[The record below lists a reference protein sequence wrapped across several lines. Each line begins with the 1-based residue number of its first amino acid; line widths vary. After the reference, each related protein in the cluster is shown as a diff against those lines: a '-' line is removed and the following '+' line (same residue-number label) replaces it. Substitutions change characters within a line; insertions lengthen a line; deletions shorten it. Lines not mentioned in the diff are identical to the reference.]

1 MGLVAK
7 QAVVRLPVDKNFR
20 KSNSKL
26 IAGLEFQKELYEIQS
41 KLPFYYNIKIIAET
55 LFAAGIL
62 ATISPV
68 MIVVALTIRWRMGGP
83 VFYKQLRV
91 GVNGKLFWAYKFRT
105 MRNGSPKVVEMGFRP
120 REKVVEDP
128 RVEGRLG
135 KFLRNWKWDELPQ
148 LWNVVKGDM
157 ALIGPRPYLYE
168 ENLDL
173 DPRNIARFAVRPG
186 ISGLWQAR
194 NSKINNPHLKA
205 RLDCYYVRK
214 VSLSTD
220 FWIWMRTF
228 YIVSIGE
235 KI

>member
-7 QAVVRLPVDKNFR
+7 QAVLRLPVDKNVR
-20 KSNSKL
+20 KNNVKL
-26 IAGLEFQKELYEIQS
+26 VAGLEFQKDIHEIQS
-41 KLPFYYNIKIIAET
+41 KLPLYYKFKIISET
-55 LFAAGIL
+55 LFAAAIL
-62 ATISPV
+62 MAIFPV
-68 MIVVALTIRWRMGGP
+68 LTLVAIVIRWRMGGP
-83 VFYKQLRV
+83 VLYRQLRV
-91 GVNGKLFWAYKFRT
+91 GVNGKLFMAYKFRT
-105 MRNGSPKVVEMGFRP
+105 MRNDSPKVVEMGFRP

-135 KFLRNWKWDELPQ
+135 RFLRKWKWDELPQ

-157 ALIGPRPYLYE
+157 VLIGPRPYLYE
-168 ENLDL
+168 ENLDV

-214 VSLSTD
+214 ISLSTD

-235 KI
+235 KF